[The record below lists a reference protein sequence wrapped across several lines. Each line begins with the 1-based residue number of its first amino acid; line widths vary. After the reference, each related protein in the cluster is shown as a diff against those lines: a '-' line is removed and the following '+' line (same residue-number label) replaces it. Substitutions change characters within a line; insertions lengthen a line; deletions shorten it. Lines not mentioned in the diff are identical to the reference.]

1 MPEVLLIKDDL
12 EQPAEWAAAF
22 AGFDIE
28 VRDWQ
33 ARGLGEAADEID
45 YALVWHPEPGAL
57 ARLPNLKLIFSLG
70 AGIDHL
76 AGDGRVPPGVPVI
89 RMVEGTLTAG
99 MTEYVLYQVLRFHRA
114 MPEYEHNQRRR
125 RWRELPQIPAG
136 QRRVGILGLGVLG
149 GAAATALVSLGF
161 DVAAWSRTEKR
172 LAGVASYA
180 GNRRLPGFLARTDIL
195 VCLLPLTRETAG
207 IINAANLAQL
217 PRGAFVINAGRGG
230 HCVEADLLAAL
241 DSGHLAGAALD
252 VFANEPLPRR
262 SPLWRHPRV
271 SITPHAAS
279 KTLPASSA
287 RHVIDNI
294 TRFRAGRSVGPL
306 ADFARGY

>member
-1 MPEVLLIKDDL
+1 MPEVLLIKDYL
-12 EQPAEWAAAF
+12 EQQAEWAAAF
-22 AGFDIE
+22 QGFDIE
-28 VRDWQ
+28 VRDWK
-33 ARGLGEAADEID
+33 AHEMREAAAEID

-76 AGDGRVPPGVPVI
+76 TGDGRVPPGVPVI
-89 RMVEGTLTAG
+89 RMVEETLTAG

-125 RWRELPQIPAG
+125 LWRELPQIPARR
-136 QRRVGILGLGVLG
+136 RRVGILGLGVLG

-161 DVAAWSRTEKR
+161 DVAGWSRTEKR
-172 LAGVASYA
+172 LAGVTSCA
-180 GNRRLPGFLARTDIL
+180 GNRQLPAFLARTDIL
-195 VCLLPLTRETAG
+195 VCLLPLTPETAC

-217 PRGAFVINAGRGG
+217 PQGAFVINAGRGG

-252 VFANEPLPRR
+252 VFPSEPLPQH

-294 TRFRAGRSVGPL
+294 TRFRAGRAVGPL